1 MAQRGTLADTT
12 AKWKDYALY
21 VLRHQS
27 QLHTAILGAVLAA
40 VAYKLLALPGA
51 ARLPGAGLALFAAV
65 VGAYEAWEHL
75 QRYRFAGHAHI
86 KPLAQVEI
94 GADTKI
100 APDALQPS
108 PGQRA
113 MGFTGRYTGANRVF
127 CSDRLDADLLERDWS
142 ILVDQ
147 DRLGRVRRLV
157 REHREHGLAY
167 LTALLRDAGR
177 NGALLVNEDKLC
189 LADELSAQVVHCH
202 RAGYF
207 DSLCTNNASMVS
219 LVEGHRISHPY
230 TPDSTLYPV
239 AHGVEGYYLQD
250 LHEAD
255 LCNGIGVSTLAI
267 TADRCFVLGQQ
278 TRKNVQSPG
287 MLICTASGSCDY
299 ADLNAASLRR
309 TLVGAMERELAEECH
324 ARGGRGLPPSAGGLA
339 AETRIIGFFRW
350 LQRGGKPEFIGI
362 SRLRVDAR
370 VLAPD
375 GFEVAGIVGQ
385 THAGEPVRRRNQFP
399 VPTLADLPRAIADIR
414 HLFEGD
420 ETVQP
425 LRPALPLRRILDVLE
440 HLHATRPQVLHEI
453 LYGEPSA
460 P

>member
-1 MAQRGTLADTT
+1 MAQRGTLRVTA
-12 AKWKDYALY
+12 AKWRDYTLY
-21 VLRHQS
+21 VLLHQS
-27 QLHTAILGAVLAA
+27 PLHTLMLAAVLAA

-51 ARLPGAGLALFAAV
+51 ARLPGTWLAVFAAA
-65 VGAYEAWEHL
+65 VGLFEGWEHL
-75 QRYRFAGHAHI
+75 QRYRFAGHAKI

-94 GADTKI
+94 GAETRV

-108 PGQRA
+108 PGQHA
-113 MGFTGRYTGANRVF
+113 MGFAGRYTGADRVF
-127 CSDRLDADLLERDWS
+127 SSDRLDADLLTRDWS
-142 ILVDQ
+142 IVVDP

-157 REHREHGLAY
+157 RKHHAHGLAY

-189 LADELSAQVVHCH
+189 LADELETQVVHCH

-219 LVEGHRISHPY
+219 LVEGHRVSHPY
-230 TPDSTLYPV
+230 TPDSTLFPV
-239 AHGVEGYYLQD
+239 ARGAQGYYLQD

-267 TADRCFVLGQQ
+267 TADRRLVLGQQ
-278 TRKNVQSPG
+278 TRRNVQSPG

-299 ADLNAASLRR
+299 ADLDAASLRR
-309 TLVGAMERELAEECH
+309 TVVRAMERELDEECL
-324 ARGGRGLPPSAGGLA
+324 ARGRHGLPLPAGGLA
-339 AETRIIGFFRW
+339 AETRIVGFFRW
-350 LQRGGKPEFIGI
+350 LQRGGKPEFVGL

-385 THAGEPVRRRNQFP
+385 TRDGDPVRRPNQFP
-399 VPTLADLPRAIADIR
+399 VPTLADLPQAIADIR
-414 HLFEGD
+414 RLFDGD
-420 ETVQP
+420 DTVQP

-440 HLHATRPQVLHEI
+440 RLHATQPRLLHEI
-453 LYGEPSA
+453 LYGEPPA